1 MRLQKSK
8 PFSNT
13 LLSFSLKTLLLKLQT
28 VSEQKCPC
36 NLSSLVPV
44 VLTSLMHGSCF
55 CNSSKISRNSLSCV
69 DSKNKLL
76 HLQADQFSGDDV
88 IGQSAFGEV
97 DIPEEFLEF
106 SKSFLIA
113 SKLMTFSPELLKF

>member
-1 MRLQKSK
+1 
-8 PFSNT
+8 
-13 LLSFSLKTLLLKLQT
+13 
-28 VSEQKCPC
+28 
-36 NLSSLVPV
+36 
-44 VLTSLMHGSCF
+44 MHGSCF

-76 HLQADQFSGDDV
+76 HLQGDQFSGDDV

-97 DIPEEFLEF
+97 DILEEFLEF